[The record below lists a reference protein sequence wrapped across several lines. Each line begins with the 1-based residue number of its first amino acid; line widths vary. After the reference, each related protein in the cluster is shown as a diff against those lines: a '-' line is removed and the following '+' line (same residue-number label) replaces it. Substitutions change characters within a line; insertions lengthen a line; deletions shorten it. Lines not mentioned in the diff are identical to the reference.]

1 VRCLCHALVL
11 FFVALQP
18 ALAGSGNRAAVPIRA
33 PQVET
38 PIETAGSGLAP
49 EVQDELFRQVTQE
62 TLSEWRYAPAIEEG
76 RPIEA
81 VLEWTIQF
89 PSRDAPREGFH
100 ATHFEDSPG
109 QAKEGFWDHVLR
121 MKDEMRVKLLDES
134 GTRAKRHLDAEHRRE
149 RGSRRFSVF
158 TDHADPEIAT
168 KLAGN
173 FEATYNV
180 VEELL
185 APVVEPLP
193 ERYKVLAFVYKS
205 RSAYMALSREVTNVD
220 WAAGFYSPA
229 GMVAIHLEMPTNE
242 ALLNVMLHE
251 ATHAYLDRHVARRG
265 IRFPRWLGEGF
276 ADYVGNSTI
285 KKGMLIPGRTT
296 RSQIYQTSYGS
307 LMGPSGPALTV
318 DEVKKAVRRNEAL
331 SVPEMMNATLETF
344 YGDKRRMY
352 YSMSWLLVHY
362 LRHGQ
367 PSWAESEFPTFML
380 YVAEGYPPAQV
391 LEAVYGSTPSEL
403 NPAFREYVKNF

>member
-1 VRCLCHALVL
+1 M
-11 FFVALQP
+11 
-18 ALAGSGNRAAVPIRA
+18 
-33 PQVET
+33 
-38 PIETAGSGLAP
+38 ETAGTGLAP
-49 EVQDELFRQVTQE
+49 EVQVRVRVDARGRVSEIEVGEIKPSSEFDELFLQVTQE

-76 RPIEA
+76 RPIEV

-89 PSRDAPREGFH
+89 PSRDAPPDGINV
-100 ATHFEDSPG
+100 THFEDSPG
-109 QAKEGFWDHVLR
+109 QAMEGLWDRVLR
-121 MKDEMRVKLLDES
+121 MKDEMRIKLLEES
-134 GTRAKRHLDAEHRRE
+134 GNRAQRHLDAEHRRE
-149 RGSRRFSVF
+149 RASRRFLVF

-173 FEATYNV
+173 FEATYAV
-180 VEELL
+180 IEELL

-193 ERYKVLAFVYKS
+193 ERYRILAFVYTS
-205 RSAYMALSREVTNVD
+205 RSAYTALSREVTNVD

-229 GMVAIHLEMPTNE
+229 GMVAIHLEMPSNE

-285 KKGMLIPGRTT
+285 KKGTLIPGRTT
-296 RSQIYQTSYGS
+296 RSRIYNTSYGS

-318 DEVKKAVRRNEAL
+318 DEVKQAIKRNEAL
-331 SVPEMMNATLETF
+331 SVPGVMNATVETF
-344 YGDKRRMY
+344 YGEKRRMY

-367 PSWAESEFPTFML
+367 PSWAENEFPTFML
-380 YVAEGYPPAQV
+380 YVAEGYPAVQV
-391 LEAVYGSTPSEL
+391 LEAVYGVTPSEL
-403 NPAFREYVKNF
+403 DRAYRDYVKKF